1 MSISDTSPEAAEI
14 QLDIYRRMTGEQ
26 RLRLAL
32 EMSDFARELSLSRI
46 RAEHPDW
53 SDWEVKR
60 ELLRL
65 QFLPEPLPD
74 GFPCAR

>member
-1 MSISDTSPEAAEI
+1 MGLSDTSPEAAEI
-14 QLDIYRRMTGEQ
+14 QLNIFRGMTGEQ

-32 EMSDFARELSLSRI
+32 DMSDFAREISLSRI
-46 RAEHPDW
+46 RAEHLDW

-65 QFLPEPLPD
+65 QFLPEPLP
-74 GFPCAR
+74 GGLP